1 MKRLAN
7 YCAVLFF
14 LIGTVSSASGIEF
27 AIDQLEKGNPGGNT
41 ASLKT
46 FDKKATKDTGKEV
59 AVDVWLKDVPEELI
73 SAGFWLSYDA
83 SKVSIVKI
91 DVYDG
96 TVLPG
101 PWDKEMTRQQSNPGG
116 PGTYSVFVCTLN
128 CVKPDKKGDII
139 IAKVQCSCQD
149 KCTKPIEIK
158 PIAIKDFD
166 SVVGCK
172 GKVYNATIKPL
183 TFTIHGK

>member
-1 MKRLAN
+1 MKSLFQ
-7 YCAVLFF
+7 CSVLILF
-14 LIGTVSSASGIEF
+14 LVYTASLTAAIEY
-27 AIDQLEKGNPGGNT
+27 ATDLLEKGNLGGNT
-41 ASLKT
+41 VSLKT
-46 FDKKATKDTGKEV
+46 FDKKGTKDMGKEITL
-59 AVDVWLKDVPEELI
+59 DVWLKDVPEELI

-101 PWDKEMTRQQSNPGG
+101 PWDREITKQYSNLGG
-116 PGTYSVFVCTLN
+116 PGTYMVVTCNLG

-139 IAKVQCSCQD
+139 VAKVQCSCQD
-149 KCTKPIEIK
+149 KCINPIEIK
-158 PIAIKDFD
+158 PIKDFNT
-166 SVVGCK
+166 VVGCE
-172 GKVYNATIKPL
+172 GKVFDATIKPA